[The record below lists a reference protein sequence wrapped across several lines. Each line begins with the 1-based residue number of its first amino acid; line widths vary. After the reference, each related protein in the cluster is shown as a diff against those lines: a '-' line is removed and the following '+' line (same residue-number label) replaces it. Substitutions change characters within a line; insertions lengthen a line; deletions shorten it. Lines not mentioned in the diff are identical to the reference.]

1 MHITDLGLL
10 SLLIV
15 TILIY
20 LGFLHRVLDRM
31 RLTKLQALAILLS
44 MLVAGF
50 LPNIH
55 IYAGLSVNIGGA
67 LIPLAVALY
76 LIITADDVHEK
87 RRSLITSVIVAVL
100 VFLSE
105 KLLPRDPSSQ
115 FFLLDPL
122 FMPAVIAALTAYL
135 LGRSRRSA
143 FIGGVFGVILT
154 DVFAWLENL
163 FLYKLHVPIVL
174 GSTGVFGAAV
184 IGGMG
189 AVLLAELVGEIVE
202 RLLGGPQA

>member
-1 MHITDLGLL
+1 MYITDLGIL
-10 SLLIV
+10 SLIV
-15 TILIY
+15 VTVLIY

-31 RLTKLQALAILLS
+31 RLTKVQALAILLS

-55 IYAGLSVNIGGA
+55 LYAGLSVNIGGA
-67 LIPLAVALY
+67 LIPIAVALY
-76 LIITADDVHEK
+76 LLWTADEEHE
-87 RRSLITSVIVAVL
+87 RRRAVITSVIVAVL
-100 VFLSE
+100 AFVSE
-105 KLLPRDPSSQ
+105 KLLPQEPTSPY
-115 FFLLDPL
+115 FLLDPL
-122 FMPAVIAALTAYL
+122 LVPAVIAAITAYL

-154 DVFAWLENL
+154 DFFAWLENL
-163 FLYKLHVPIVL
+163 LLYKLHVPIVL

-202 RLLGGPQA
+202 RLMGGPQA

>member
-67 LIPLAVALY
+67 LIPLLWHC
-76 LIITADDVHEK
+76 T
-87 RRSLITSVIVAVL
+87 
-100 VFLSE
+100 
-105 KLLPRDPSSQ
+105 
-115 FFLLDPL
+115 
-122 FMPAVIAALTAYL
+122 
-135 LGRSRRSA
+135 
-143 FIGGVFGVILT
+143 
-154 DVFAWLENL
+154 
-163 FLYKLHVPIVL
+163 
-174 GSTGVFGAAV
+174 
-184 IGGMG
+184 
-189 AVLLAELVGEIVE
+189 
-202 RLLGGPQA
+202 